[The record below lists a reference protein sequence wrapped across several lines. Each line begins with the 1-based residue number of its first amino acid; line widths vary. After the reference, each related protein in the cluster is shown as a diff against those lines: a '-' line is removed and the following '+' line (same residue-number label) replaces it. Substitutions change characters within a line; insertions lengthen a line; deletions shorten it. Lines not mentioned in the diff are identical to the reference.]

1 MILEKQETMNHIG
14 SHVAQLLQSCN
25 QEHYWKFLLMSRW
38 EEIVGTMGT
47 KVFIYKIHQ
56 KSLILGVN
64 DSSWMQE
71 LHLLSGLIKDKI
83 NIILGNNQIDS
94 IKLKYIAQSKK
105 IIQKKQKAIILNQPT
120 KALTPE
126 EMHALSTIKD
136 QELSQ
141 ALVGFLQKCHQ
152 FS

>member
-1 MILEKQETMNHIG
+1 MNHIG
-14 SHVAQLLQSCN
+14 SHVAQVLQGCS

-38 EEIVGTMGT
+38 EEIVGTLAS

-56 KSLILGVN
+56 KSLIIGVS

-71 LHLLSGLIKDKI
+71 LHLLSGLLKDKI
-83 NIILGNNQIDS
+83 NTILGSSHIET
-94 IKLKYIAQSKK
+94 IKLKYVAESKK
-105 IIQKKQKAIILNQPT
+105 IIQKKQKTVPLNHPT
-120 KALTPE
+120 KILTPQE
-126 EMHALSTIKD
+126 IQALSNIQDK
-136 QELSQ
+136 ELCQ

>member
-1 MILEKQETMNHIG
+1 MINHIG
-14 SHVAQLLQSCN
+14 SHVALLLQSCS
-25 QEHYWKFLLMSRW
+25 QEHYWKFLLMSKW
-38 EEIVGTMGT
+38 EEIVGTMSN

-56 KSLILGVN
+56 KSLVLGVS
-64 DSSWMQE
+64 DSNWMQE

-83 NIILGNNQIDS
+83 NGILGSNQIES

-105 IIQKKQKAIILNQPT
+105 VIQKKQNSISLT
-120 KALTPE
+120 KDSKPLTDQE
-126 EMHALSTIKD
+126 LQALSQIKD
-136 QELSQ
+136 QELSE

>member
-1 MILEKQETMNHIG
+1 MNHIAA
-14 SHVAQLLQSCN
+14 HVAELLQKGN

-38 EEIVGTMGT
+38 EEIVGNLAS
-47 KVFIYKIHQ
+47 KVFVYKIYQ
-56 KSLILGVN
+56 KSLVLGVN

-83 NIILGNNQIDS
+83 NTILGCNQIES
-94 IKLKYIAQSKK
+94 IKLKYVAETKK
-105 IIQKKQKAIILNQPT
+105 IIQKKEKTIPLLQQT
-120 KALTPE
+120 KKLTAQE
-126 EMHALSTIKD
+126 VQALSVIKD

>member
-1 MILEKQETMNHIG
+1 MNHIG
-14 SHVAQLLQSCN
+14 SHVAQLLQGCS

-38 EEIVGTMGT
+38 EEIVGTLAS

-56 KSLILGVN
+56 KSLIIGVS

-83 NIILGNNQIDS
+83 NTILGSSHIET
-94 IKLKYIAQSKK
+94 IKLKYVAESKK
-105 IIQKKQKAIILNQPT
+105 IIQKKQKTVPLNHPT
-120 KALTPE
+120 KILTPQE
-126 EMHALSTIKD
+126 IQALSNIQDK
-136 QELSQ
+136 ELCQ

>member
-1 MILEKQETMNHIG
+1 MNHIG
-14 SHVAQLLQSCN
+14 SHVAQLLQGCS

-38 EEIVGTMGT
+38 EEIVGSLAS

-56 KSLILGVN
+56 KSLILGVS

-83 NIILGNNQIDS
+83 NTILGSSHIET
-94 IKLKYIAQSKK
+94 IKLKYIAESKK
-105 IIQKKQKAIILNQPT
+105 IIQKKQKTVPLNHPT
-120 KALTPE
+120 KILTPQE
-126 EMHALSTIKD
+126 IQALSNIQDK
-136 QELSQ
+136 ELCQ

>member
-1 MILEKQETMNHIG
+1 MINHIG
-14 SHVAQLLQSCN
+14 SHVALLLQNCS
-25 QEHYWKFLLMSRW
+25 QEHYWKFLLMSKW
-38 EEIVGTMGT
+38 EEIVGSMAS

-83 NIILGNNQIDS
+83 NTILKSHKIDS
-94 IKLKYIAQSKK
+94 IKFKYVAQPKK
-105 IIQKKQKAIILNQPT
+105 NIQKKQTSIPLHKEDKVLTSQELQ
-120 KALTPE
+120 ALD
-126 EMHALSTIKD
+126 HIKD
-136 QELSQ
+136 QELAQ

>member
-1 MILEKQETMNHIG
+1 MNHIAA
-14 SHVAQLLQSCN
+14 HVAQLLQKGN

-38 EEIVGTMGT
+38 EEIVGSLAT

-56 KSLILGVN
+56 KSLVLGVT

-83 NIILGNNQIDS
+83 NVILGNNQIEAV
-94 IKLKYIAQSKK
+94 KLKYIATTKK
-105 IIQKKQKAIILNQPT
+105 IIQKKQKAIILDQPVKT
-120 KALTPE
+120 LTTQE
-126 EMHALSTIKD
+126 TQALSQIKD

>member
-1 MILEKQETMNHIG
+1 MNHIG
-14 SHVAQLLQSCN
+14 SHVAQLLQGYN
-25 QEHYWKFLLMSRW
+25 QEHYWKFLLMNRW
-38 EEIVGTMGT
+38 EEIVGSLAA

-56 KSLILGVN
+56 KSLVLGVS

-83 NIILGNNQIDS
+83 NQILNKNQIES
-94 IKLKYIAQSKK
+94 IKLKYVAETKK
-105 IIQKKQKAIILNQPT
+105 IIQKKQKIITLKQQTKTLTFQELQALNR
-120 KALTPE
+120 
-126 EMHALSTIKD
+126 IKD